1 MSVKDGL
8 LLPGADTSELVKKA
22 RVVEAG
28 TALKTV
34 LESGFY
40 RLQDNYPDAPAQ
52 FPPDWGQMIVS
63 RSSDT
68 IAQMIFDAFSSRMV
82 FRTGRSIGH
91 AVEAWEEWKE
101 VVTKLPDIPLTA
113 LTLLVGTPWENVD
126 TLSYRRKNNM
136 VEISGLFYVQPGQLP
151 HSTLIARLPESIYP
165 GVAPWRNVWGMI
177 TTSAGET
184 GSVRVT
190 HDGELIYFSGNINS
204 FGGCAVVMHYMQ

>member
-8 LLPGADTSELVKKA
+8 LIPGVDTSELVKKV
-22 RVVEAG
+22 RIVDVG
-28 TALKTV
+28 TDLNTV
-34 LESGFY
+34 AESGFY
-40 RLQDNYPDAPAQ
+40 RLIVNHPNAPMQ

-63 RSSDT
+63 RSGDT

-113 LTLLVGTPWENVD
+113 ITLLVGTPWENVD

-151 HSTLIARLPESIYP
+151 NGTPIARLPESLYP
-165 GVAPWRNVWGMI
+165 GIAQWRNAWGTI

-190 HDGELIYFSGNINS
+190 HAGELLYFMGNIDS
-204 FGGCAVVMHYMQ
+204 FGACSVAVHYMQ